1 MIRRAAWRPPEK
13 VRPVPNCET
22 RKSCCQALTGQSTV
36 VLLVPGTCG
45 AWLVLLF
52 AVRLK
57 SCVSLSKAR
66 GPSACACASASARVR
81 TSVSSSLR
89 RIGSFFFESI

>member
-66 GPSACACASASARVR
+66 VR